1 MRRALPMGVLLM
13 LLLAPAASACET
25 EVARLIDGEAP
36 SPEGLSP
43 AKDAAIREAT
53 TIAEFGQ
60 ETARWMLWRVLMGE
74 EFTEAEIA
82 EEIDRAMIR
91 NGSNP
96 IWPSFETIVASGPN
110 GAIPHG
116 DPEHHGAGPRIVQPG
131 DVVVVDLGARV
142 QDWVSDVTRSYVVG
156 GTDNETIIDAYMAV
170 HDAQNLTFPLIESG
184 TPAWVLDDVART
196 YIEEKG
202 YGEYFIHSLGHGFG
216 VCVHEP
222 PLLSSGL
229 DEPLFGLNFNNE
241 PLTPIDA
248 ITIEP
253 GIYIEDWFGIRIEDD
268 YLVDVDGHEPL
279 TEDLPRDLDW
289 FMIMED
295 DYPALPQHEA
305 GMDAGENNE
314 GVLEAV
320 PLPFGIVETLAIAC
334 VVAVLVPR
342 RDEPEVEDDV
352 TENR

>member
-1 MRRALPMGVLLM
+1 
-13 LLLAPAASACET
+13 
-25 EVARLIDGEAP
+25 
-36 SPEGLSP
+36 
-43 AKDAAIREAT
+43 
-53 TIAEFGQ
+53 
-60 ETARWMLWRVLMGE
+60 
-74 EFTEAEIA
+74 
-82 EEIDRAMIR
+82 
-91 NGSNP
+91 
-96 IWPSFETIVASGPN
+96 
-110 GAIPHG
+110 
-116 DPEHHGAGPRIVQPG
+116 
-131 DVVVVDLGARV
+131 
-142 QDWVSDVTRSYVVG
+142 
-156 GTDNETIIDAYMAV
+156 
-170 HDAQNLTFPLIESG
+170 
-184 TPAWVLDDVART
+184 LDDVART

-295 DYPALPQHEA
+295 DYPALPQHKA
-305 GMDAGENNE
+305 GMDDSDAGE
-314 GVLEAV
+314 GVLESV

-342 RDEPEVEDDV
+342 RAEPELEDDV
-352 TENR
+352 NENR